1 MEEKTLIE
9 QLKEKLHN
17 GEAKFKYKKK
27 NGEERDARGTLKSD
41 IYGAENEPK
50 GTGRPVP
57 EDQIRYYDLNSQGWR
72 SFIKENLI
80 SVE

>member
-50 GTGRPVP
+50 GTGRPIIH
-57 EDQIRYYDLNSQGWR
+57 QRKLN
-72 SFIKENLI
+72 I
-80 SVE
+80 SRITCASIVKA